1 MTIRSKNRPFAC
13 LILAAAVSAAA
24 DEPPDMTITF
34 DANAPTYIDQSK
46 SSSFPNLGYAGC
58 IADEGPEF
66 AEEFFRRSPDRT
78 WEAFQGA
85 GAYFVKE
92 WNADAS
98 WERDKAM
105 AYDVFSW
112 RKKHGVKILLCL
124 EHYAGRTINDARR
137 RILGFVKWIVDNDFK
152 DQVAG
157 FELGSEPYWG
167 TSPEIYADRWAAI
180 VPDIKKIWPEV
191 PLGFP
196 IAELYDGDPDIE
208 AVRSRY
214 TDVDQL
220 LSQDSTLGLNKIN
233 NWSGRFVV
241 AFSNCLQHCS
251 HVVYHF
257 YGGFG
262 HYGCTYNG
270 VQRIRR
276 FAESFP
282 EVKGKKAWITE
293 WRFTSDMDLT
303 SQQKFQIALF
313 DALYMLMIVCQPEV
327 EGICAHQCGQLSGGF
342 YVADGK
348 GAWRGQRAHGLGN
361 DAFLDPDWTGHPR
374 LEVGPVGPVFKL
386 YNEALLGHPHVIAR
400 GRRRDGSITD
410 GRFNQMINIW
420 NNSGEGTVEW
430 VLLAN
435 EDRSSFAL
443 MVCNCCST
451 PFRPPVETVGC
462 ELGRPHYR
470 LYRCK
475 KEDVC
480 VSQAPGEPRLAWQ
493 EEYDGEEGRIEIPG
507 KTIATIVFPVRK
519 EAAR

>member
-1 MTIRSKNRPFAC
+1 MTIRSNNRPFAC
-13 LILAAAVSAAA
+13 LLLAAAVSAAA

-196 IAELYDGDPDIE
+196 IAEL
-208 AVRSRY
+208 
-214 TDVDQL
+214 
-220 LSQDSTLGLNKIN
+220 
-233 NWSGRFVV
+233 
-241 AFSNCLQHCS
+241 
-251 HVVYHF
+251 
-257 YGGFG
+257 
-262 HYGCTYNG
+262 
-270 VQRIRR
+270 
-276 FAESFP
+276 
-282 EVKGKKAWITE
+282 
-293 WRFTSDMDLT
+293 
-303 SQQKFQIALF
+303 
-313 DALYMLMIVCQPEV
+313 
-327 EGICAHQCGQLSGGF
+327 
-342 YVADGK
+342 
-348 GAWRGQRAHGLGN
+348 
-361 DAFLDPDWTGHPR
+361 
-374 LEVGPVGPVFKL
+374 
-386 YNEALLGHPHVIAR
+386 
-400 GRRRDGSITD
+400 
-410 GRFNQMINIW
+410 
-420 NNSGEGTVEW
+420 
-430 VLLAN
+430 
-435 EDRSSFAL
+435 
-443 MVCNCCST
+443 
-451 PFRPPVETVGC
+451 
-462 ELGRPHYR
+462 
-470 LYRCK
+470 
-475 KEDVC
+475 
-480 VSQAPGEPRLAWQ
+480 
-493 EEYDGEEGRIEIPG
+493 
-507 KTIATIVFPVRK
+507 
-519 EAAR
+519 